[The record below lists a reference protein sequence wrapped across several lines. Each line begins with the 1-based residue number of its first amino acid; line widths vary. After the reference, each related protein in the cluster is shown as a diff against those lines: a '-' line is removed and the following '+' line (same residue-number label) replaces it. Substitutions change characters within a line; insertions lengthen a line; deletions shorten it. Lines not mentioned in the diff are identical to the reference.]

1 MLAFLSGFKIFEH
14 VIMPV
19 RLSLERL
26 IAFQKNLYRWSCRF
40 LVLLETK
47 IKAYFYFQLI
57 FLRFLSQN
65 FIIFFLSF

>member
-26 IAFQKNLYRWSCRF
+26 IAFQKICTDDLAGFWYY
-40 LVLLETK
+40 LKLKLK
-47 IKAYFYFQLI
+47 PI
-57 FLRFLSQN
+57 FTFS
-65 FIIFFLSF
+65 